1 MLSFSQR
8 RQIRSRTCAHGM
20 LPRRDFCGVL
30 PLTQKKGPK
39 DWLAG
44 ALSSRAREALSAR
57 SGHYVPSTVMR
68 APSVLNLIYP
78 AENLG
83 GRF

>member
-44 ALSSRAREALSAR
+44 GPFLASAGSPVR
-57 SGHYVPSTVMR
+57 SLWTLCSLDCDEGT
-68 APSVLNLIYP
+68 I
-78 AENLG
+78 G
-83 GRF
+83 T